1 MKSPILSCA
10 IILTLSLGALNAVY
24 ADSATWNATPVD
36 NDWSNPANWT
46 PATVPNGPTDVATFA
61 GSSITGLKFSAATT
75 EVAEIVFNPG
85 ANRFKISADSKLAQ
99 TFVTLTISG
108 AGITNN
114 SGVTQNLVS
123 GPTLDG
129 QGGGIIEF
137 LNAATAGDG
146 TVLTAL
152 GSVTDGA
159 FSGSEIHFYD
169 TSTAGSA
176 TIVAEGA
183 RGRDDA
189 GGGEVFFHDNA
200 TAANANLT
208 VTNSLA
214 LGGGSGEVHFDGF
227 SSASDAIFDVAGG
240 EVHFAGDSDAATAQF
255 VLPGGEVDFFG
266 NSSAADASFV
276 MDAGL
281 VNFWD
286 DTVTASNGL
295 FIING
300 GSVQFFG
307 GTAGNAT
314 LIANGGGIFFQG
326 TIDGGE
332 ARIEVFGNGLLNI
345 AWPTSE
351 GVVTVGSIEGDG
363 LIELGINQLIT
374 GANNLSTTF
383 SGVIEEPGSLAKI
396 GTGMLTLS
404 GANTYTRGT
413 VVNEGTL
420 RVDNTSGS
428 GTGSRD
434 VEVNAGALAGNGIIA
449 GSVTVGTGSGTG
461 AFLAPGA
468 GAKQTNRLTIRRALT
483 IKADGSYSYRVKTK
497 STQADQVIANGV
509 TIESGAQFSFTQ
521 LANKQLTAGT
531 VFTAIDNISANPI
544 TGTFANLPDGST
556 FTSGRNT
563 YQVSYEG
570 GDGNDLTLTVVQE
583 PAAFVIGIGI
593 RRFV

>member
-1 MKSPILSCA
+1 MKSFLSCA
-10 IILTLSLGALNAVY
+10 VLLTLSLGALSA
-24 ADSATWNATPVD
+24 ASAGSATWNANPVD
-36 NDWSNPANWT
+36 NNWSNPANWT
-46 PATVPNGPTDVATFA
+46 PATVPNGPADVATFA
-61 GSSITGLKFSAATT
+61 GSSITSLEFSDTMT

-85 ANRFKISADSKLAQ
+85 ANRFKISADSKLAHS
-99 TFVTLTISG
+99 FVTLTISG
-108 AGITNN
+108 VGITNN

-146 TVLTAL
+146 TALTAL

-200 TAANANLT
+200 TAANANFT

-240 EVHFAGDSDAATAQF
+240 EVFFAGDSDAATAQF

-266 NSSAADASFV
+266 SSSAADASFV

-286 DTVTASNGL
+286 DTTSAGNGL

-300 GSVQFFG
+300 GNVQFFG

-314 LIANGGGIFFQG
+314 LIANSNGSDVGR
-326 TIDGGE
+326 IDFSESDESE
-332 ARIEVFGNGLLNI
+332 ARIQLFG
-345 AWPTSE
+345 E
-351 GVVTVGSIEGDG
+351 GTLDIGTTGIGFVSVGSIEGDG
-363 LIELGINQLIT
+363 LIQLGTNQLIT
-374 GANNLSTTF
+374 GANNLNTTF
-383 SGVIEEPGSLAKI
+383 SGLIEEPGSLAKI

-404 GANTYTRGT
+404 GANTYGHGT
-413 VVNEGTL
+413 VVSEGTF
-420 RVDNTSGS
+420 RVTNTSGS
-428 GTGSRD
+428 ATGTRD
-434 VEVNAGALAGNGIIA
+434 VEVNAGTLAGNGIIA
-449 GSVTVGTGSGTG
+449 GSVIVGTGNGTG
-461 AFLAPGA
+461 AFLTPGA
-468 GAKQTNRLTIRRALT
+468 GTKQTTTLTIQRDLT
-483 IKADGSYSYRVKTK
+483 IKADGIYRYRVKT
-497 STQADQVIANGV
+497 TRAEADEVIANGV
-509 TIESGAQFSFTQ
+509 TIESGAQFTFKQ
-521 LANKQLTAGT
+521 LANKQLQTGR
-531 VFTAIDNISANPI
+531 VFTVLDNTSADPI
-544 TGTFANLPDGST
+544 TGTFANLPDDST
-556 FTSGRNT
+556 FTIGNNT
-563 YQVSYEG
+563 YQADYQG
-570 GDGNDLTLTVVQE
+570 GDGNDLTLTVV
-583 PAAFVIGIGI
+583 P
-593 RRFV
+593 